1 MYVVCRCQIHCT
13 IAIDF
18 TASNGDPRQ
27 QTSLHYNNQHTQNHY
42 QRALRAVGEIIQD
55 YDSDKLFPAL
65 GFGAKLPPQGAVSH
79 QFFLVSTLF
88 GNFVVFSSHI

>member
-1 MYVVCRCQIHCT
+1 MHKNNTCRCQIHCT

-27 QTSLHYNNQHTQNHY
+27 QTSLHYNSQYTQNHY

-65 GFGAKLPPQGAVSH
+65 GFGAKIPPAGNISH
-79 QFFLVSTLF
+79 MFFLVSL
-88 GNFVVFSSHI
+88 